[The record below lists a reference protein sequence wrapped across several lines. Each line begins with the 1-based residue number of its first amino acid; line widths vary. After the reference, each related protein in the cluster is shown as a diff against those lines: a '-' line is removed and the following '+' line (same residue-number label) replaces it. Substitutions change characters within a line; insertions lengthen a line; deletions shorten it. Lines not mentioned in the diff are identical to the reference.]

1 MKLLIKNFIIITFL
15 IVIFLLFCSSINK
28 AINGNL
34 INSYSKN
41 YYVNNTS
48 HETGSQNIVTGI
60 YLDYRLYDS
69 IFEASILLITGSG
82 IIFISKNDN
91 ES

>member
-1 MKLLIKNFIIITFL
+1 MKLLIKNFIVITFL
-15 IVIFLLFCSSINK
+15 IVIFVLFCSSINK
-28 AINGNL
+28 AINQNL

-41 YYVNNTS
+41 YYINNTLN
-48 HETGSQNIVTGI
+48 ETGSQNIVTGI